1 MRKVIFIISVVLA
14 ASCSREYSNE
24 FYPYPNNELN
34 DTNWY
39 GNVPSAAKVRQLD
52 SVLVLPE
59 IVDSISLAGGVL
71 ELGDSIKI
79 TFPPSFCTGSGIPAG
94 STPMI
99 KVSVTILDTKGAMI
113 RADKPTM
120 SYEKL
125 LVTGGAVHI
134 IATYNGSPVQMAP
147 GKSIKLNI
155 ITRMSNTSPSDDMK
169 VFYGK
174 EDAYP
179 ATAVQPF
186 TWIPSQDSLTS
197 GVNRFQDSATG
208 LKGYEFFSTRFGW
221 VNCDYFA
228 DTTLA
233 RTKASVTLPVNFTNA
248 NTNVYA
254 VVKSPDIV
262 AQLFP
267 DQASKSFIIPNIYV
281 GKVVTFVSLSYIQD
295 KLYLGV
301 QEVTIT
307 PNMTISLHPAEKTK
321 SEVLQYLSNL

>member
-1 MRKVIFIISVVLA
+1 MRKLFFIISVVLA
-14 ASCSREYSNE
+14 ASCSREYSNQ
-24 FYPYPNNELN
+24 FYPYDNNELN

-39 GNVPSAAKVRQLD
+39 SNVPVAAKVRQLD
-52 SVLVLPE
+52 SILALPE
-59 IVDSISLAGGVL
+59 ISDSISAGGGEL
-71 ELGDSIKI
+71 KLGDSIKI
-79 TFPPSFCTGSGIPAG
+79 TFPPSFCTGGGIPVG
-94 STPMI
+94 TTPMV

-125 LVTGGAVHI
+125 LVTGGAAHI
-134 IATYNGSPVQMAP
+134 SVTYKGSPVTMVP
-147 GKSIKLNI
+147 GKSIKMNI
-155 ITRMSNTSPSDDMK
+155 ITRMSNATPSNDMK

-179 ATAVQPF
+179 VTAVQPF

-197 GVNRFQDSATG
+197 GVSRFQDSSSG

-233 RTKASVTLPVNFTNA
+233 RTKAMVTLPVNFTNA

-262 AQLFP
+262 AQLYP
-267 DQASKSFIIPNIYV
+267 DQASKSFVIPKIYV
-281 GKVVTFVSLSYIQD
+281 GKIVTFVSLSYIQD
-295 KLYLGV
+295 KLYLAF

-307 PNMTISLHPAEKTK
+307 PNMTISLHPAEKSK
-321 SEVLQYLSNL
+321 KEILQYLSNL